1 MDQHAVIYISAYV
14 HAIHVDLDG
23 KDELS
28 SIHSAFG
35 VEGDEPVLLPDKITL
50 LEIFDNKISRAFYD
64 IPKRMY
70 QQDFQC
76 VKIKETMYYIIV
88 LVTCKRSQS
97 ESVMLEHAPLF
108 L

>member
-1 MDQHAVIYISAYV
+1 MQHKSTQVIYIFAYV

-50 LEIFDNKISRAFYD
+50 LEIFDNKLSRAFYD

-70 QQDFQC
+70 QHDFEC
-76 VKIKETMYYIIV
+76 KNKTNHV
-88 LVTCKRSQS
+88 LCHFPDY
-97 ESVMLEHAPLF
+97 M
-108 L
+108 